1 MKLVLAVLFSCLGLF
16 LACQTASTA
25 SPRVALLEDSGL
37 EEVTILAKGL
47 E

>member
-1 MKLVLAVLFSCLGLF
+1 MKLPAIALLASLGWI
-16 LACQTASTA
+16 LACQS
-25 SPRVALLEDSGL
+25 SPAPAGVPLSEDSGL